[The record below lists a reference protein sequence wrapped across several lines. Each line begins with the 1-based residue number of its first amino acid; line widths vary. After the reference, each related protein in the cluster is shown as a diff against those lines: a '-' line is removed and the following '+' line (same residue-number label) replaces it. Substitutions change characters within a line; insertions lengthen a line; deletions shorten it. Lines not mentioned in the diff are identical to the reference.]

1 MILVIIFKNDSIVSH
16 NIDTD
21 NDTSHNT
28 KLIEGM
34 INVES
39 TESVGKPI
47 WHITDCPHSQLQ
59 VQKSVIDESK
69 NDKLYDS
76 SEIQPEFYLPCGYN
90 LINNEINKLPK
101 TENGRY
107 FIIDGADQISAKNL
121 LWANIVAHHGLKK
134 AKMLSPESFIF
145 SRSEDI
151 DRLKN
156 KHKKGKL
163 YIMKKN
169 IQRQQ
174 GLSITDD
181 LNTILHKHSGYVL
194 AQELLQDPYMIKGRK
209 INLRVYVLVICEKSN
224 MDVYVYDDGFM
235 YYTPEKFK
243 KGSTE
248 AKYNITTGYV
258 DRWIY
263 EVHPLTHTDFKK
275 YLDMERKEMSAIEKN
290 IKDQGLLISDIIFNR
305 INKLMADVF
314 VCFKGQICRSGT
326 KFHDN
331 ITYQLF
337 GADVSISDQLNAQI
351 IEINKGPDLGAKD
364 EKDGKIKQDLMRD
377 VYKILGGLKNDGN
390 KFTQVLE
397 IKNNIVAFS

>member
-1 MILVIIFKNDSIVSH
+1 MILVIIFKNDSTVS
-16 NIDTD
+16 NVSYNTD
-21 NDTSHNT
+21 NLHNLHD
-28 KLIEGM
+28 KKIIEGM
-34 INVES
+34 INV
-39 TESVGKPI
+39 ESVGKPI
-47 WHITDCPHSQLQ
+47 WHISDCPHTQIH

-69 NDKLYDS
+69 NDNLYNS
-76 SEIQPEFYLPCGYN
+76 SETQPEFYLPCGYN

-101 TENGRY
+101 TKNGRY

-121 LWANIVAHHGLKK
+121 LWENIVAHHGLKK

-151 DRLKN
+151 ERLKK

-181 LNTILHKHSGYVL
+181 LNTLLNNHSGYVL

-243 KGSTE
+243 TGSTE
-248 AKYNITTGYV
+248 AKHNITSGYV

-275 YLDMERKEMSAIEKN
+275 YLDMDRKEISAIEKN
-290 IKDQGLLISDIIFNR
+290 IKNQGLLISDIVFNR
-305 INKLMADVF
+305 INKLMSDVF

-326 KFHDN
+326 KLHDN

-337 GADVSISDQLNAQI
+337 GADVSINDQLNAQI

-377 VYKILGGLKNDGN
+377 VYKILGGLRNDGT

-397 IKNNIVAFS
+397 IKNNIVTFS